1 MWFTVDWWWFPVHG
15 NPQAI
20 GEINPTTHQITEF
33 PIPDLHFPPPN
44 DRYPEDSPWGIAAGA
59 DGNLWFAEQSDGPPI
74 EEPGAIGELGP
85 ANSVVSGV
93 TVSPDGTVHVHVTLA
108 FQGRLDVLVT
118 AWKDNIATRDS
129 VAASAAPVRLEPAPG
144 RFAFGRSW
152 SLVSTAG
159 SAELGV
165 KPDARGLELVRHPHY
180 PLRLRVWVT
189 YTPTGGTPETIGY
202 YGLKIG
208 GRCPTV
214 ASTVGRLKV
223 HCV

>member
-1 MWFTVDWWWFPVHG
+1 M
-15 NPQAI
+15 
-20 GEINPTTHQITEF
+20 
-33 PIPDLHFPPPN
+33 
-44 DRYPEDSPWGIAAGA
+44 AGA
-59 DGNLWFAEQSDGPPI
+59 FAVEVDLGVTGRSGSRFV
-74 EEPGAIGELGP
+74 GAIGEVGP
-85 ANSVVSGV
+85 AKAVVSGV
-93 TVSPDGTVHVHVTLA
+93 TASPDGTVHIHVTTT

-129 VAASAAPVRLEPAPG
+129 VAASAAPVLLQPAPS
-144 RFAFGRSW
+144 RFAFGRSS

-189 YTPTGGTPETIGY
+189 YTPTGGTTQTIGY

-214 ASTVGRLKV
+214 TSTRGRLKA